1 MAASDIPSLIAEYRL
16 LPVIALDDAAHAL
29 PLGEA
34 LISGG
39 LPVAEVTFR
48 TDAAA
53 ESIRVMSEI
62 EGLLVG
68 AGTVVKPDQVDAA
81 RDAGASFLVSPGTSP
96 AVVERASELGLPIF
110 PGVATPS
117 DIQLALSLGVDTL
130 KFFPAEA
137 MGGLKTLKALAAP
150 FPQVS
155 FVPTG
160 GIGPSNVSSY
170 LAMPFVHACGGSWM
184 VSPKLYINGDFNPVI
199 ESVGK
204 AVNLAIEL

>member
-16 LPVIALDDAAHAL
+16 LPVIALDDVAYAL
-29 PLGEA
+29 PLAEA

-68 AGTVVKPDQVDAA
+68 AGTVVQPDQVDAA

-96 AVVERASELGLPIF
+96 AVVERASEFGLPIF

-117 DIQLALSLGVDTL
+117 DIQLALSLGLDTL
-130 KFFPAEA
+130 KFFPAES

-160 GIGPSNVSSY
+160 GIGPSNVSNY
-170 LAMPFVHACGGSWM
+170 LAMPFVQACGGSWM
-184 VSPKLYINGDFNPVI
+184 VSPKLYANGDFNPVV
-199 ESVGK
+199 EAVGK
-204 AVNLAIEL
+204 AVALVIDS